1 MYATSVKNQKNII
14 YNQTNVVSSIYSIR
28 YIFILILVTAVSSAN
43 TGITTIS
50 ANIVSSQSGNTTNT
64 IQNVSQQQ
72 SNQNVSSA
80 TASGKASEKKHLIFA
95 CGIDCVLYQFYAL
108 QLT

>member
-1 MYATSVKNQKNII
+1 MYAISVKNQKNIF
-14 YNQTNVVSSIYSIR
+14 YIYSIQ
-28 YIFILILVTAVSSAN
+28 YIFVLILVTAVSSAN

-50 ANIVSSQSGNTTNT
+50 ANIVSSQSGNNTNT
-64 IQNVSQQQ
+64 IQNVSQHQ

-80 TASGKASEKKHLIFA
+80 TASGKAFKKRNHLIFA
-95 CGIDCVLYQFYAL
+95 CGIDCVMYQFYAL